1 MMNPIMSSN
10 LINNEHR
17 DHEEAQ
23 EQPAGSICLY
33 SHGGVLSSTLFHC
46 FMGAE
51 LKSKEHKEHKEQLYS
66 GDQTQWWRLSQL
78 PVSTLMLPTLTLT
91 VMSQEYAAAVLRA
104 YCMQA
109 LRTAC
114 KPLSQGPINQRAEC
128 RGKAQRDRTCHLL
141 LYNSQITKNK
151 KDWSSCPLSVISPTL
166 PQKKVKLEQICALK
180 QMLLLIGFPHM
191 EMNWK

>member
-1 MMNPIMSSN
+1 MMDPIMSSN

-17 DHEEAQ
+17 DHEEMQ

-66 GDQTQWWRLSQL
+66 GDQTRWRLSQL

-91 VMSQEYAAAVLRA
+91 VMSQEYATAVLCA
-104 YCMQA
+104 YCMQ
-109 LRTAC
+109 
-114 KPLSQGPINQRAEC
+114 
-128 RGKAQRDRTCHLL
+128 
-141 LYNSQITKNK
+141 
-151 KDWSSCPLSVISPTL
+151 VL
-166 PQKKVKLEQICALK
+166 PAS
-180 QMLLLIGFPHM
+180 H
-191 EMNWK
+191 